1 MDAGKVHHRD
11 IAPYETF
18 ACERLTREIA
28 LCEYDPSKTSSSSP
42 ILPPHPPLAE
52 VLREAGR
59 TIQFHAKW
67 FAPAALSTLLQTAL
81 DVTSRS
87 SSTADLL
94 AALSLIDTI
103 VTYSLLPVLLPP
115 IRFLAYSYYQGTRS
129 LRHKK
134 LSHRAWT
141 VASHI
146 LQSHLGGQFAAILLV
161 IVRDPHTQL
170 SKFKLSAAT
179 GALMVI
185 TEKLL
190 PDRHANPPLVN
201 PTQLLFGLRHA
212 GVGENVIL
220 REQLVALLSGLLQN
234 DGLTQQIDAVGAWDI
249 WLDVFGDC
257 IQHGTDVD
265 RDILESAFENL
276 STKIPALE
284 ARHHPRMAQWFVEA
298 RMPLPA
304 SLSSQ
309 LVVPWQRALLLEED
323 TMWTAEYRTVLGKLC
338 DSTFY
343 LAELDAFITTSVSAF
358 FQTEDYVSRKDFV
371 YTLETLILDPGT
383 AAPAVDVLAKGM
395 VKIFTHKTQKHKWEG
410 QRNWLFPIL
419 CAIAKHSLEAT
430 RLLLRIRADEADQGY
445 LALERDT
452 AHTSSSDT
460 AALPS
465 YSTLYGLT
473 SLSFESWVSAL
484 QDLIAHEPQRWDV
497 YHELLRSL
505 APQIRNHALW
515 RGRYEYINRIRR
527 ALCECLSGDSFVEPP
542 AQSGETKSSV
552 IAYLLQILSAT
563 ISYHSHLPRNDIKAA
578 VITIINVAGSR
589 DHTVSIHCIHA
600 LTICC
605 YELPELMAGYMDAI
619 INKMTRMVTQRYL
632 ALYVLEFFAGLSR
645 FPDLQDRLRRED
657 FKRIF
662 GVCHSYLQSIRST
675 TALERK
681 RTPTSEHSAGLSS
694 STSSDEMAQ
703 YVYTLAHHIITFWY
717 MALKRDD
724 RHGLKDYI
732 TSCLRYK
739 DLDDREH
746 IEEQGMVTI
755 DLMDRVDAEEQIN
768 APLEQYFDE
777 KDGRIITRH
786 RVTGILLITTET
798 SLRTGKTIVT
808 IRRPS
813 GTAQRTITSKKRH
826 DSAMTA
832 ELETRFTASVTV
844 ESDEQD
850 YISVFPDDIS
860 GRTYGKVAIPRPSS
874 ALGSLEIIE
883 LPENPAVTRA
893 IQQFDRTSALDS
905 HKAGIIY
912 IGEEQTAEKD
922 ILLNVSGSPDYK
934 DFLEDMGSLRKL
946 KGATFNT
953 QGLDRQDD
961 LDGAYTIV
969 WNNDVTEL
977 VYHITTFMPN
987 NPADEH
993 SSIVNKKRHI
1003 GNDYVNIVFNNSG
1016 LDFQFDTFP
1025 SAFNYVYVVIS
1036 PSERTTFLQA
1046 REITAAKAKKDRFY
1060 NVHCKTRPGYPNLS
1074 SASEV
1079 KVISGASLG
1088 GYVRNLTLNACVF
1101 SAMWQAGGEAGEY
1114 PSSWRTRL
1122 QMIRRLY
1129 GQYRTN
1135 NALEAN

>member
-1 MDAGKVHHRD
+1 MDANKTNHRE

-28 LCEYDPSKTSSSSP
+28 LCETDPARTPSTRN
-42 ILPPHPPLAE
+42 PPHRPLAE
-52 VLREAGR
+52 VLRETSR
-59 TIQFHAKW
+59 TIQFNAKW

-87 SSTADLL
+87 SSTVDLL
-94 AALSLIDTI
+94 AALALIDTI
-103 VTYSLLPVLLPP
+103 VTYSLLPTLAPP
-115 IRFLAYSYYQGTRS
+115 IRFIAYTYYQGSRS

-134 LSHRAWT
+134 LSEHAWD
-141 VASHI
+141 VAQHI
-146 LQSHLGGQFAAILLV
+146 LLSHLGGQFADILLD
-161 IVRDPHTQL
+161 IISDPDTQR

-179 GALMVI
+179 GALMII

-190 PDRHANPPLVN
+190 IDRDPQLPTLNATHLLV
-201 PTQLLFGLRHA
+201 GLKVA
-212 GVGENVIL
+212 DLGQNIIL
-220 REQLVALLSGLLQN
+220 REQVIALLGTMLVDEDLTHQIEK
-234 DGLTQQIDAVGAWDI
+234 DGALDP
-249 WLDVFGDC
+249 WLDVFGSSMW
-257 IQHGTDVD
+257 HGTDID
-265 RDILESAFENL
+265 TEILDSAFDNL
-276 STKIPALE
+276 STRIAKFE
-284 ARHHPRMAQWFVEA
+284 ARHQPTLAQLFVEA
-298 RMPLPA
+298 RRPLPA
-304 SLSSQ
+304 TLSSQ
-309 LVVPWQRALLLEED
+309 LVVPWERSLLLEED
-323 TMWTAEYRTVLGKLC
+323 TMWTAEYRTMLGRLT

-343 LAELDAFITTSVSAF
+343 LEELEAFIDIAVQAF

-371 YTLETLILDPGT
+371 YTLETLILDSGT
-383 AAPAVDVLAKGM
+383 AASAVDILAKGI
-395 VKIFTHKTQKHKWEG
+395 VKIFTYKTQKHKWEG

-419 CAIAKHSLEAT
+419 CGISKHSLEAT
-430 RLLLRIRADEADQGY
+430 KLLLRIRADEADQGY
-445 LALERDT
+445 LALEITEDT
-452 AHTSSSDT
+452 STTDT
-460 AALPS
+460 GRRMPS
-465 YSTLYGLT
+465 YSSLYGLT

-484 QDLIAHEPQRWDV
+484 IDMIVHEPKRWDV
-497 YHELLRSL
+497 YHALLISL

-515 RGRYEYINRIRR
+515 RDRYQHINAIRQ
-527 ALCECLSGDSFVEPP
+527 ALCECLSSDNFVDPP
-542 AQSGETKSSV
+542 PESGQTKSNV
-552 IAYLLQILSAT
+552 VAYLLQILSAT

-645 FPDLQDRLRRED
+645 FPDLQNRLRRDD

-675 TALERK
+675 IALERK
-681 RTPTSEHSAGLSS
+681 RTPTSEQSAGLSS
-694 STSSDEMAQ
+694 STSSDDMAQ
-703 YVYTLAHHIITFWY
+703 YVYALAHHVITFWY

-732 TSCLRYK
+732 TSCLKYK
-739 DLDDREH
+739 DLDEKEH

-768 APLEQYFDE
+768 APLDHTFDE
-777 KDGRIITRH
+777 NDGRIITRH
-786 RVTGILLITTET
+786 RITGVLLITTET

-813 GTAQRTITSKKRH
+813 GTAQRAINSKKRH
-826 DSAMTA
+826 DSAMTDDI
-832 ELETRFTASVTV
+832 ESRFTASVTV

-850 YISVFPDDIS
+850 YISVFPDDIT

-874 ALGSLEIIE
+874 TLGSLDIIE
-883 LPENPAVTRA
+883 LPEIEAVTRA
-893 IQQFDRTSALDS
+893 IKQFDRTSALDS

-912 IGEEQTAEKD
+912 VGEEQTTERE
-922 ILLNVSGSPDYK
+922 ILLNVSGSPDYRE
-934 DFLEDMGSLRKL
+934 FLEDMGTLRKL

-987 NPADEH
+987 DPNDDQMAV
-993 SSIVNKKRHI
+993 INKKRHI

-1016 LDFQFDTFP
+1016 LDFRFDTFP

-1046 REITAAKAKKDRFY
+1046 REITAAKRKKDRFY
-1060 NVHCKTRPGYPNLS
+1060 NVHCLTRPGYPNLS

-1088 GYVRNLTLNACVF
+1088 GYVRNLCLNACVF
-1101 SAMWQAGGEAGEY
+1101 SAMWQAGDEAGEY
-1114 PSSWRTRL
+1114 PTSWRQRL
-1122 QMIRRLY
+1122 GMIRRLY
-1129 GQYRTN
+1129 GQYK
-1135 NALEAN
+1135 AKWA